1 MRAVIFA
8 VLAVLVVLIIL
19 QVRKPSGS
27 GDSGSKVR
35 VYGSMDCPWTVK
47 QLNNLQGRSE
57 FFDCKNFKCPDFVK
71 GYPTCE
77 KDGQVFVGYQEGL

>member
-8 VLAVLVVLIIL
+8 VLAVLVVLVLL
-19 QVRKPSGS
+19 QVRKVPEEA
-27 GDSGSKVR
+27 KVK

-47 QLNNLQGRSE
+47 QLNNLEGRAE